1 MIYGKRGRVWYTG
14 TKYAREEVKN
24 MACGVK
30 YGAEKSTKFGKRGK
44 NKVQEKKCR
53 VWYSECKV

>member
-44 NKVQEKKCR
+44 NKVQEE
-53 VWYSECKV
+53 VSSMVQ